1 MSMLVV
7 TGLTKSYRR
16 GNETVHALSGI
27 DLVLEPGEIVA
38 LAGPS
43 GSGKSTLVNILA
55 GWERPDAGEVA
66 WPDFATPTWTDVGVV
81 PQALGLIDDLTVAEN
96 LELPMRLA
104 GHTDGGEV
112 ERLLAALGLDALAGR
127 VPSEISGGEQ
137 QRAAVAR
144 ALVMRPSVV
153 IADEPVAHQDDGFA
167 RRVMACIREAADAG
181 TACLVTTHQLDG
193 DFADRVLSIR
203 DGRALAPSP
212 PSAG

>member
-1 MSMLVV
+1 VV
-7 TGLTKSYRR
+7 
-16 GNETVHALSGI
+16 
-27 DLVLEPGEIVA
+27 
-38 LAGPS
+38 
-43 GSGKSTLVNILA
+43 
-55 GWERPDAGEVA
+55 
-66 WPDFATPTWTDVGVV
+66 WPEFDPPTWSDVGIV

-104 GHTDGGEV
+104 RRGQPQDV
-112 ERLLAALGLDALAGR
+112 ERLLAVLGLDALAGR

-144 ALVMRPSVV
+144 ALVLRPSVLV
-153 IADEPVAHQDDGFA
+153 ADEPIAHQDDGFA

-181 TACLVTTHQLDG
+181 AACLVTTHQVDG
-193 DFADRVLSIR
+193 GLADRVLPIR

>member
-1 MSMLVV
+1 LIVRE
-7 TGLTKSYRR
+7 LTKSYRR
-16 GNETVHALSGI
+16 GNEIVHALSGL

-55 GWERPDAGEVA
+55 GWERPDSGEVG
-66 WPDFATPTWTDVGVV
+66 WPEFDPPTWSDVGVV

-104 GHTDGGEV
+104 RDGKVGDV
-112 ERLLAALGLDALAGR
+112 ERLLAALGLDTLAGR

-144 ALVMRPSVV
+144 ALVLRPAVLV
-153 IADEPVAHQDDGFA
+153 ADEPVAHQDDGFA

-193 DFADRVLSIR
+193 GFADRVLPIR
-203 DGRALAPSP
+203 DGRALEPSP